1 MSQPSIPTVPSKQFF
16 IADLKPQDTVRSTF
30 LVKSKGVMQARN
42 GKPYLAMILGD
53 CTGSVDTRVW
63 TDDAVQLADQFGE
76 GDVIAIA
83 GRAQWFQNRL
93 QLVVDNLVP
102 VEGPV
107 AMVDYLPKADVD
119 SQAKFEELKATFAGL
134 ECRWTRQ
141 LSLALLDNPEV
152 ASRYPL
158 CPAAKTIHHAY
169 LGGLLIHSLQLTKLV
184 DAVLPYYPRLN
195 RSILMFGAA
204 FHDFGKIF
212 ELSYDGSFGY
222 TDPGKLVGHITIGT
236 ILIDREIR
244 KIPDFP
250 EELEWQ
256 LKHMVLSHHGRLE
269 YGSPVRPQT
278 LEAQLM
284 HHLDDM
290 DSKLNSI
297 QELMDAD
304 RGTSRWTPMHKAY
317 ESAYFK
323 PKVSP

>member
-1 MSQPSIPTVPSKQFF
+1 MSQPSAPTKQCF
-16 IADLKPQDTVRSTF
+16 IADLKPQDSVRSTF

-63 TDDAVQLADQFGE
+63 TDDAVQLSEQFVE

-107 AMVDYLPKADVD
+107 AMGDYLPRADMD
-119 SQAKFEELKATFAGL
+119 SQAKYEELKATFAGL
-134 ECRWTRQ
+134 ECSWTRK
-141 LSLALLDNPEV
+141 LATALLNHPEV

-169 LGGLLIHSLQLTKLV
+169 LGGLLVHSLQLTKLV

-195 RSILMFGAA
+195 RNILMFGAA
-204 FHDFGKIF
+204 FHDFGKVF
-212 ELSYDGSFGY
+212 ELSYDGTFGY
-222 TDPGKLVGHITIGT
+222 TDEGRLVGHITIGT
-236 ILIDREIR
+236 VLIDREIR

-304 RGTSRWTPMHKAY
+304 RGTARWTPMHKAY

-323 PKVSP
+323 PKETK